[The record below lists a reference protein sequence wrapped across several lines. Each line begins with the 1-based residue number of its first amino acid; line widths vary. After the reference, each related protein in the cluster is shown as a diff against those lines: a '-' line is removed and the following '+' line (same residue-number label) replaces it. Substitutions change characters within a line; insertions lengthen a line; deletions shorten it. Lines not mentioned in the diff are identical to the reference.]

1 MRPVVL
7 IAINFMRE
15 QRWPILILLFWVA
28 LLAILSGLSSFR
40 RSPEDLFI
48 MYAQVAAYI
57 LIFSLFF
64 GASAVRNELKTR
76 RILAVLSKGISRGQ
90 YLAGLLLG
98 IILAV
103 LLYCVALGVAGVL
116 TLPLAGVAPARFWF
130 LMIGLIAASLLT
142 AAFAL
147 FFSIFLHPLLAT
159 SATVMVLG
167 LPVLL
172 SFWNKSWGLVVP
184 VYAVL
189 EAFVGLSGRTVPF
202 TGGLVVWALFEAA
215 ALLIASLWLFARKD
229 ISIQVE

>member
-1 MRPVVL
+1 MRAIWL
-7 IAINFMRE
+7 IARNFIRE

-28 LLAILSGLSSFR
+28 LLAALSAFSSLR
-40 RSPEDLFI
+40 RSPEDLFV

-64 GASAVRNELKTR
+64 GASAIRNEVKTK

-98 IILAV
+98 IVLAV
-103 LLYCVALGVAGVL
+103 LLYCFALGIAGAW
-116 TLPLAGVAPARFWF
+116 TLPHVGVSPARLW
-130 LMIGLIAASLLT
+130 LLLIGLLSASLLT

-159 SATVMVLG
+159 SATIFVLG
-167 LPVLL
+167 APMLL
-172 SFWNKSWGLVVP
+172 SFWNRSWELLIP

-189 EAFVGLSGRTVPF
+189 EAFVNLSARTGAF
-202 TGGLVVWALFEAA
+202 TGWLIGWSLMETAIVLALSA
-215 ALLIASLWLFARKD
+215 WLFARKD
-229 ISIQVE
+229 ISVQVE